1 MEYYHIKKEFK
12 IAWQK
17 KILQWYSKNKRDL
30 PWRQK
35 KNQQFY
41 NIWISEVM
49 LQQTTVKTV
58 IPYYDKFLKKW
69 PNLETFF
76 NASLD
81 EILLVWQ
88 GMGYYQRAKNLYLA
102 KEILKKEKIN
112 INLEDLKKLP
122 GIGDYVSSAICAILV
137 DQNCTVI
144 DGNIKRIITR
154 AFNLDKNK
162 PNIEKNIKNIATKLT
177 PIRNNRFYCQALMDM
192 ANLICKNK
200 TPDCLACPVKI
211 ECSYK
216 VNTEPKI
223 KKRLVKRKLGVT
235 YCIKFKDYVLL
246 QRSEGRILENLY
258 CFPVTRFVEVNNELE
273 EQPLLKAIA
282 DNWQKINSIT
292 HNHVFS
298 KFVKHTF
305 SHFHLKLFIIEI
317 NLKRKKRFVDFEWV
331 LKKDIVNK
339 PSSALMKK
347 IQEEVFC

>member
-1 MEYYHIKKEFK
+1 MET
-12 IAWQK
+12 
-17 KILQWYSKNKRDL
+17 
-30 PWRQK
+30 K

-162 PNIEKNIKNIATKLT
+162 PNVEKNIKNIATKLT
-177 PIRNNRFYCQALMDM
+177 PIKNNRFYCQALMDM

-235 YCIKFKDYVLL
+235 YFIKFKDYVLL

-273 EQPLLKAIA
+273 EEPLLKAIA
-282 DNWQKINSIT
+282 DNWQKINSIP
-292 HNHVFS
+292 HNHVFG

-317 NLKRKKRFVDFEWV
+317 NLKRKKRFVNFEWV

-339 PSSALMKK
+339 PSSVLMKK